1 MHFYV
6 FMNKYVSMI
15 ALFRSP
21 DHLEK
26 TAYYLNSK
34 HKKIRFYNE
43 TESIKVQIILLND
56 LLTTKPLLVGYIL
69 PLIVSF
75 MTNITLVWF
84 LLWYFEHFQ

>member
-1 MHFYV
+1 
-6 FMNKYVSMI
+6 MI
-15 ALFRSP
+15 ALFCSP

-26 TAYYLNSK
+26 IAYYLNSK

-43 TESIKVQIILLND
+43 TESIKVQIILLNY